1 MPALVLGE
9 VEIELD
15 FLEGKANLGV
25 VKNKK
30 EWEPFIS
37 TMYKWKD
44 KKVQPVNR
52 PLAHGPPPGAN
63 VNGEPLSANSSA
75 NGKFKPTIMPRGSHL
90 TPERLSKMKI
100 GTGFLTKEEK
110 QLFIDILSEFEG
122 AIAFEDS
129 EMGLLNP
136 MIEPPIHI
144 HTVPDI
150 P

>member
-1 MPALVLGE
+1 MQKRSLSCKIAFVRVLFAG
-9 VEIELD
+9 
-15 FLEGKANLGV
+15 GC
-25 VKNKK
+25 
-30 EWEPFIS
+30 
-37 TMYKWKD
+37 
-44 KKVQPVNR
+44 
-52 PLAHGPPPGAN
+52 
-63 VNGEPLSANSSA
+63 
-75 NGKFKPTIMPRGSHL
+75 TIVPRGSRL